1 MTKTAVLLGGDR
13 RQSCLARQLQ
23 ACGFAVRTCG
33 VPGCPDTA
41 HTLPACVWGA
51 ELLILPMPALRA
63 PDRIRAVP
71 DDLPLGPAL
80 DAAAPDA
87 LVCGGLL
94 DAAVPAL
101 QAHSPRWFDYARD
114 ETLALENAEL
124 TAEAALPPLLARL
137 PCPLRGSRILI
148 LGFGRIGKRLAW
160 KLHTLGAAVT
170 VAARRPEALALAR
183 ILGLQAEPLGPQLQG
198 LAVYDAVVNTVPAP
212 VICDAQLSAI
222 RPDAALLELASLPG
236 GFCPPRPNVPGISP
250 PGVCQAS
257 TRRRPPRPSSAARSS
272 ANLIWRNAH
281 EPQDHR
287 ARHVRLV
294 LYLCPRAGRLF
305 RARPRTV

>member
-41 HTLPACVWGA
+41 PTLPACVRGA

-63 PDRIRAVP
+63 PDRIRAAP

-101 QAHSPRWFDYARD
+101 QAHSLRWFDYARD

-212 VICDAQLSAI
+212 VICDVQLSAI

-236 GFCPPRPNVPGISP
+236 GFCPAAAERARYLAARGL
-250 PGVCQAS
+250 PGVYAPEAAAAVI
-257 TRRRPPRPSSAARSS
+257 RRAIFRE
-272 ANLIWRNAH
+272 LDL
-281 EPQDHR
+281 EE
-287 ARHVRLV
+287 
-294 LYLCPRAGRLF
+294 CP
-305 RARPRTV
+305 